1 MIRHFTTYPVI
12 NILTRSGRRESCF
25 KSLKKTLNSQT
36 FNNYNHIISNDNID
50 NLFLKNEKNV
60 IDVIF
65 KPKSH
70 SRDCPYNDYLNVL
83 KSHAKEGWCIIL
95 DDDAKFID
103 KNFLKNLASYCK
115 NYTENDII
123 IYDIYIGDINKKKKN
138 SLLMLKIK

>member
-70 SRDCPYNDYLNVL
+70 SRDCTCFQTHQSPLHHK
-83 KSHAKEGWCIIL
+83 KSNTIMNIAIISE
-95 DDDAKFID
+95 F
-103 KNFLKNLASYCK
+103 
-115 NYTENDII
+115 
-123 IYDIYIGDINKKKKN
+123 
-138 SLLMLKIK
+138 